1 MGKLISSDPI
11 TKTTRSFHKGQ
22 RDGEEYYI
30 YNEQDVTHI
39 IEKNKH
45 LYNQD
50 VTHIIEKNKH
60 LYNSYRGAWEAH
72 GEWGDRYAEIP
83 STVWGDLL
91 RRGIAQDEK
100 RLRKWLDDRDNL
112 LFRCRPGSLSK

>member
-1 MGKLISSDPI
+1 MGKLVSSDPI

-45 LYNQD
+45 LYNP
-50 VTHIIEKNKH
+50 TGNGETATRR
-60 LYNSYRGAWEAH
+60 SRPPSGATYSVGA
-72 GEWGDRYAEIP
+72 
-83 STVWGDLL
+83 
-91 RRGIAQDEK
+91 
-100 RLRKWLDDRDNL
+100 
-112 LFRCRPGSLSK
+112 

>member
-39 IEKNKH
+39 IEKNK
-45 LYNQD
+45 
-50 VTHIIEKNKH
+50 
-60 LYNSYRGAWEAH
+60 AP
-72 GEWGDRYAEIP
+72 AE
-83 STVWGDLL
+83 VA
-91 RRGIAQDEK
+91 RRS
-100 RLRKWLDDRDNL
+100 R
-112 LFRCRPGSLSK
+112 